1 ISILFIISTV
11 GRIRY
16 SAAKLKIDTY
26 SIFIARISD
35 VGFIALIAILIPAL
49 ILPFRNWCSIQMCP
63 AILCCIVYFGG

>member
-35 VGFIALIAILIPAL
+35 VGFIALIALLSYILHIDAL
-49 ILPFRNWCSIQMCP
+49 IFPLLQQ
-63 AILCCIVYFGG
+63 ILSCHLGQAFS